1 MKLLVSVVLLAFVDF
16 FFVGFV
22 KLPVC
27 VAVSVVLLALR
38 VSPPSPLPWIK
49 VAAINIAK
57 KKKVLLRIFKEEEK
71 RMYLRP
77 RRYYSQSWID
87 MVLISSENITDL
99 QLPNDVE

>member
-38 VSPPSPLPWIK
+38 VSPPSPLPWIMG
-49 VAAINIAK
+49 AINIAK

-77 RRYYSQSWID
+77 HRYYSQSWID